1 MHPNAREGY
10 MRDEQTDGTDR
21 DHTDEPGELADPG
34 NEPPPEDGADPDE
47 FPPLPPNRDEGT
59 RA

>member
-1 MHPNAREGY
+1 MP
-10 MRDEQTDGTDR
+10 DERAHEEPD
-21 DHTDEPGELADPG
+21 DEPGELTDPG
-34 NEPPPEDGADPDE
+34 REPPPDEGADPNE